1 MLAFAIQ
8 IRPQVLIFSKISA
21 QGKIKNSF
29 LKSKRYYIS
38 ARIR

>member
-29 LKSKRYYIS
+29 LKATAFIS
-38 ARIR
+38 VPE